1 MEQENLNKL
10 RQIMTAEQEAYRAR
24 LLEMPPAEILNH
36 AWEYTAREDILM
48 ALDSWE
54 PSKEKAA
61 ALLKSSSPLEDVV
74 KEYRDQDVDNERIID
89 ALDDAV
95 NPDVDK
101 ERIIDALEEL
111 AKLHMEPPIY
121 YNSIDYAIEH
131 DEINAFYAS
140 SITYKDCKMAID
152 DAICRHFDGHHLGAD
167 CMEEVVNN
175 FSPERVKNVLAY
187 TVQSNE
193 WDGRFSRDN
202 KEWAKSVDTEHMGIL
217 AYQYVVN
224 SHPAVLCGYTAMCA
238 GVPVHLWAGGANHR
252 VGGHELPAGRGI
264 RQRKVG
270 QSPVY

>member
-1 MEQENLNKL
+1 MVSLNS
-10 RQIMTAEQEAYRAR
+10 
-24 LLEMPPAEILNH
+24 
-36 AWEYTAREDILM
+36 D
-48 ALDSWE
+48 
-54 PSKEKAA
+54 
-61 ALLKSSSPLEDVV
+61 
-74 KEYRDQDVDNERIID
+74 
-89 ALDDAV
+89 

-224 SHPAVLCGYTAMCA
+224 SHPAVLDGFISMFRRE
-238 GVPVHLWAGGANHR
+238 VLEHGADEKNADKPAHKSKER
-252 VGGHELPAGRGI
+252 DDDLEL
-264 RQRKVG
+264 
-270 QSPVY
+270 